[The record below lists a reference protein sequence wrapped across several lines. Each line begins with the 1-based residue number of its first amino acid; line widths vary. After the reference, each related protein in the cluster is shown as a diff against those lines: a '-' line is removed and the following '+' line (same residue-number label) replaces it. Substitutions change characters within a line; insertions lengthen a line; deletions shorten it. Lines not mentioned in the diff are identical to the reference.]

1 MRRKNRAHPHASCPP
16 PAGVV
21 VVTDD
26 PPTGRGQLA
35 APLQT
40 EVTYPLK
47 IQLRNRPPKRVI
59 PRVIFGGVFSELRDA
74 RRAQGK
80 RYALEPLLCAIVM
93 SLMAGANS
101 LRTIEVFIGERR
113 AQLNE
118 LFGTDWRKAPSWVGI
133 RKFLLQLDEHDLES
147 AVRAFAQKQVCAPPG
162 RQFIALDGKA
172 LRGSASRLE
181 DMTARHIVSAFDQQ
195 GLIVLGHVEV
205 AEKSNEIPAAQALIE
220 SLGLQGRVFTMDAL
234 HCQKKR

>member
-1 MRRKNRAHPHASCPP
+1 M
-16 PAGVV
+16 
-21 VVTDD
+21 
-26 PPTGRGQLA
+26 
-35 APLQT
+35 
-40 EVTYPLK
+40 
-47 IQLRNRPPKRVI
+47 
-59 PRVIFGGVFSELRDA
+59 IFGGVFSEPRDA

-118 LFGTDWRKAPSWVGI
+118 LFGTDGRKAPSWVGI

-172 LRGSASRLE
+172 LRGRL
-181 DMTARHIVSAFDQQ
+181 TSGGHNGPAYRF
-195 GLIVLGHVEV
+195 GL
-205 AEKSNEIPAAQALIE
+205 
-220 SLGLQGRVFTMDAL
+220 
-234 HCQKKR
+234 

>member
-1 MRRKNRAHPHASCPP
+1 M
-16 PAGVV
+16 
-21 VVTDD
+21 
-26 PPTGRGQLA
+26 
-35 APLQT
+35 
-40 EVTYPLK
+40 
-47 IQLRNRPPKRVI
+47 
-59 PRVIFGGVFSELRDA
+59 IFGGVFSELRDA

-147 AVRAFAQKQVCAPPG
+147 AVRAFAQKQVCAPQG

-205 AEKSNEIPAAQALIE
+205 AEKSNEIPAAQALVE